1 MLVPEKAECA
11 LCLSGT
17 GWLVECV
24 LLACFAFVF
33 QLKEVI
39 DTICL
44 ALHRIAEPCVTV
56 KKKTFITEKYI
67 PSARRRQ

>member
-56 KKKTFITEKYI
+56 KKKILHYRKIHPF
-67 PSARRRQ
+67 S